1 MAAFSDMERRVS
13 SSVGP
18 DMAASEEKSI
28 MRPCTAPTNFVPNR
42 SDSYAG
48 RIAYT
53 PPIMEMARA
62 VEAQKPYRGI
72 EEPVVTTFST
82 SEGRKK

>member
-1 MAAFSDMERRVS
+1 M
-13 SSVGP
+13 
-18 DMAASEEKSI
+18 EEKSI

-53 PPIMEMARA
+53 PPIMEIANA
-62 VEAQKPYRGI
+62 VLAQ
-72 EEPVVTTFST
+72 
-82 SEGRKK
+82 

>member
-1 MAAFSDMERRVS
+1 M
-13 SSVGP
+13 
-18 DMAASEEKSI
+18 EEKSI

-53 PPIMEMARA
+53 PPIIEIANA
-62 VEAQKPYRGI
+62 VLAQYVYRGT
-72 EEPVVTTFST
+72 EEPVASTFST
-82 SEGRKK
+82 KVGKK